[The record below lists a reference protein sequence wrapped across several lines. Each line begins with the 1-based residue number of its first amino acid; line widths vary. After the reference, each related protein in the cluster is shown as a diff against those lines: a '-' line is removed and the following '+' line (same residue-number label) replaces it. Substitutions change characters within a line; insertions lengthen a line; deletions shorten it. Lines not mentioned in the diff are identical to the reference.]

1 MMSSIIAN
9 VADRVGVNQ
18 REAKRFVKFAVVGA
32 MGFIVD
38 FGIFNLLFSPFSK
51 LLADGTPL
59 HMLIVNYGLT
69 DEQVVAL
76 AGTAAGFLSFLAAI
90 MSNFLWNRYWTYP
103 DSRSKSLRRQFA
115 QFVVVSVAGILIRVP
130 MMAFTTPLFIR
141 MTQGVAVLRPL
152 ANRVGSNLA
161 LMLAVVVVMF
171 WNFFVNRYWTYA
183 DVEK

>member
-1 MMSSIIAN
+1 MSSIITN
-9 VADRVGVNQ
+9 VADRVGVNEK
-18 REAKRFVKFAVVGA
+18 EAKRFVKFALVGVI
-32 MGFIVD
+32 GFIVD
-38 FGIFNLLFSPFSK
+38 FGIFNLLFAPFSG

-59 HMLIVNYGLT
+59 HVWVAGYGIA

-76 AGTAAGFLSFLAAI
+76 AGAAAGFISFIAAI

-115 QFVVVSVAGILIRVP
+115 QFVLVSVAGIVIRVP
-130 MMAFTTPLFIR
+130 MMALTTPLFIR
-141 MTQGVAVLRPL
+141 LTEGVTLLRPL
-152 ANRVGSNLA
+152 ANRIGSNLA

-183 DVEK
+183 DVDK